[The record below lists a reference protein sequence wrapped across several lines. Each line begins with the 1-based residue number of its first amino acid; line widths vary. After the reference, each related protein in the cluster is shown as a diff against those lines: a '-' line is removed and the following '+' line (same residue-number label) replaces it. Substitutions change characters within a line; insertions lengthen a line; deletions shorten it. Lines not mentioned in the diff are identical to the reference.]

1 MKKLIAMI
9 LVVCSVMLLASGC
22 HLFKKEK
29 TFSKSGM
36 SITLTEDFVEK
47 DRISF
52 TSTYESDDIIVT
64 TTKEDMS
71 HFILTGL
78 DLDGYT
84 KEVIK
89 VNKLTVLPQHKD
101 GLTYFEYEKEASGKE
116 FHYYAFTFEGED
128 AYWLIQFACEQ
139 KNHEKLEETIFKYAK
154 SVKV

>member
-22 HLFKKEK
+22 DLFKKEK

-101 GLTYFEYEKEASGKE
+101 GLTYFE
-116 FHYYAFTFEGED
+116 
-128 AYWLIQFACEQ
+128 
-139 KNHEKLEETIFKYAK
+139 
-154 SVKV
+154 

>member
-22 HLFKKEK
+22 DLFTKEK

-36 SITLTEDFVEK
+36 SITLTEKFVEK
-47 DRISF
+47 DRVTF
-52 TSTYESDDIIVT
+52 TSTYESEDILVT
-64 TTKEDMS
+64 TLKEEINPIVGG
-71 HFILTGL
+71 FI
-78 DLDGYT
+78 DLDAYA

-89 VNKLTVLPQHKD
+89 VNLLNVEPQHKD
-101 GLTYFEYEKEASGKE
+101 GLTYFEYEKEANGKD
-116 FHYYAFTFEGED
+116 FHYFAFTFEGED
-128 AYWLIQFACEQ
+128 AYWLIQFACDQ

>member
-22 HLFKKEK
+22 DLFKKEK

-64 TTKEDMS
+64 TLKEEKSLLGDMS
-71 HFILTGL
+71 V

-84 KEVIK
+84 KLVIK
-89 VNKLTVLPQHKD
+89 ANNLTNLPQHKD

-116 FHYYAFTFEGED
+116 FHYYAFTFEAED

>member
-22 HLFKKEK
+22 DLFKKEK

-64 TTKEDMS
+64 TLKEEKSLLGDMS
-71 HFILTGL
+71 V

-84 KEVIK
+84 KLVIK
-89 VNKLTVLPQHKD
+89 ANNLTNLPQHKD

>member
-22 HLFKKEK
+22 DLFKKEK

-47 DRISF
+47 DRITF

-64 TTKEDMS
+64 TLKEEKSLLGDMS
-71 HFILTGL
+71 V

-84 KEVIK
+84 KLVIK
-89 VNKLTVLPQHKD
+89 ANNLTNLPQHKD

>member
-22 HLFKKEK
+22 DLFKKEK

-47 DRISF
+47 DRITF

-64 TTKEDMS
+64 TTKEEKSLLGDMS
-71 HFILTGL
+71 V

-84 KEVIK
+84 KLVIK
-89 VNKLTVLPQHKD
+89 ANNLTNLPQHKD